1 MKFNEDHSFLP
12 VTGGFPQNLW
22 TAKWI
27 PPITKKVAA
36 LTMLPMDLFR
46 SCYQS
51 LWSAVTTIDDSWAR
65 AKRQYEMELEVAAF
79 SAWRSLSFLSDSS
92 ASLSKACYLCDWS
105 RIVPLFSSI
114 FNSSPAS
121 CLRKDIRVLLF
132 SFVLAFRYSINSDS
146 GNLSWILRSYSR
158 YKAMA
163 SSYFANWLYAW
174 SLLFS

>member
-1 MKFNEDHSFLP
+1 MKFNEDHSFLS
-12 VTGGFPQNLW
+12 VTGGFPQNFW

-27 PPITKKVAA
+27 PPIAKKVAA
-36 LTMLPMDLFR
+36 AAMLPMDLSL
-46 SCYQS
+46 SCFQS

-65 AKRQYEMELEVAAF
+65 AKRKYEMELEIATF
-79 SAWRSLSFLSDSS
+79 FAWRSLSFLSDS
-92 ASLSKACYLCDWS
+92 L
-105 RIVPLFSSI
+105 IVPLFSSI

-121 CLRKDIRVLLF
+121 CLRKDM
-132 SFVLAFRYSINSDS
+132 VLAFRYSMNSDS